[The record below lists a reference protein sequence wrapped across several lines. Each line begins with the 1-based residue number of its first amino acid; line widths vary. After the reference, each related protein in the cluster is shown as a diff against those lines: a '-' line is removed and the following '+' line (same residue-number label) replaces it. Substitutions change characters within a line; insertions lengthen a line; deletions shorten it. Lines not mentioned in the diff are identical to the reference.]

1 MMIRKLLYLLAVML
15 LVGVVGAIPSLTDY
29 GNTTSLKIN
38 ITPSMGAQTD
48 YQIKFILSNSSG
60 ISNYYAPDNV
70 VYTNG
75 TTRPDW
81 YDINVTD
88 SSDTPLPF
96 WVENNTAMAH
106 NATVWVKVP
115 AIAVDNS
122 SGLKWRYGNSS
133 QTQSTMTGLNTFL
146 VFDDFLGTSRN
157 TSQMGYTGIGTLSYS
172 GGIATLSTSEASTAD
187 FNTTTTFGAN
197 VSVRSRFKTLHNA
210 SASYYE
216 NFLFVAK
223 PGVTYTGQLSEYS
236 HTSGSL
242 NDKYSNYDGATHTT
256 TNILGWEADT
266 FKVQD
271 VVRNGTTSVIFKVND
286 SSRAEIMAIS
296 QPASSVG
303 WEVGLNGASVS
314 ADWLLVRKS
323 VSIEPITSLY
333 TTTPSSA
340 PATPPVAS
348 FTCTP
353 TTAML
358 GTDIACT
365 DASTNSPTN
374 WTYYWGDGN
383 QTNGVQNPSYTY
395 PFTGTFSV
403 NQSVNNTAGSSFLNR
418 SNYITITNVSGFTQ
432 QDLWQTGHYTK
443 TLKVT
448 DSSSNAPIP
457 VVVVTDDNGQSYT
470 TTNGTAYFTED
481 AGAVVF
487 YFAATGYVSKSMS
500 YIIDGDS
507 TDTVQMVASS
517 GSPQQ
522 NTWYTPWQVR
532 IRVVDFYG
540 KPLPGTNVTASY
552 IASTLPSTDTSWLVT
567 AYGISSA
574 VATDMVNSAK
584 AMEGTTDDNGGLSF
598 TMFKSLQYHLVIANV
613 TAGVAS
619 TKNLYPSDQ
628 EYVIY
633 VRTTGQGAANN
644 TLEARNGTLPWY
656 SVNSTHINLN
666 MTYVDTSLC
675 TSQLIFRVWFRDNG
689 TEVHNTTWSGFGASY
704 VYDNHTVPKAPI
716 GTEYLWGYNATTVC

>member
-1 MMIRKLLYLLAVML
+1 MSAG
-15 LVGVVGAIPSLTDY
+15 VGTDYNNGLNTTMFTVIPGSAGGSYSVVNGVLIMSGPTTTGSAEVIQSIQKFGYNYTVVGRVYSDKWATASYSPGFGFNNGTVGKGAMFYGSYTVSSATNILSKETAWDGIAITTISAAYHELSVSRNVSILDYRVDGVNTLKTIQVPTSDLPTNIEIAGAADASISNDWIFVRKSLAIEP
-29 GNTTSLKIN
+29 TTSLYSTTSGAVGEPIVAAFTASVN
-38 ITPSMGAQTD
+38 PST
-48 YQIKFILSNSSG
+48 
-60 ISNYYAPDNV
+60 V
-70 VYTNG
+70 
-75 TTRPDW
+75 
-81 YDINVTD
+81 
-88 SSDTPLPF
+88 
-96 WVENNTAMAH
+96 NTA
-106 NATVWVKVP
+106 
-115 AIAVDNS
+115 
-122 SGLKWRYGNSS
+122 
-133 QTQSTMTGLNTFL
+133 
-146 VFDDFLGTSRN
+146 
-157 TSQMGYTGIGTLSYS
+157 
-172 GGIATLSTSEASTAD
+172 
-187 FNTTTTFGAN
+187 
-197 VSVRSRFKTLHNA
+197 VSF
-210 SASYYE
+210 
-216 NFLFVAK
+216 
-223 PGVTYTGQLSEYS
+223 
-236 HTSGSL
+236 
-242 NDKYSNYDGATHTT
+242 
-256 TNILGWEADT
+256 
-266 FKVQD
+266 
-271 VVRNGTTSVIFKVND
+271 
-286 SSRAEIMAIS
+286 
-296 QPASSVG
+296 
-303 WEVGLNGASVS
+303 
-314 ADWLLVRKS
+314 
-323 VSIEPITSLY
+323 
-333 TTTPSSA
+333 
-340 PATPPVAS
+340 
-348 FTCTP
+348 
-353 TTAML
+353 
-358 GTDIACT
+358 T
-365 DASTNSPTN
+365 DASTGTPTTWN
-374 WTYYWGDGN
+374 WTIDGSI
-383 QTNGVQNPSYTY
+383 TNTTQNAAYIFST
-395 PFTGTFSV
+395 TGTHSVDLNVTNATGHFSNITH
-403 NQSVNNTAGSSFLNR
+403 NQVVVSP
-418 SNYITITNVSGFTQ
+418 SGFTQ

-644 TLEARNGTLPWY
+644 TLAMRNGTLPWY

-716 GTEYLWGYNATTVC
+716 GTEFLWGYNSTLIC